1 MAKGF
6 TVKADAPKKKNTD
19 DFNIAECRQLVRGK
33 TIVFCLPGRGVSY
46 QFLKSFVGLC
56 FDLVQSGA
64 AIQISQDY
72 SSMVNFARC
81 KCLGANVLRGPDQ
94 KPWDGNLKYDYQ
106 LWIASD
112 IMFDTEKFYRLIDN
126 AIPKEARTYEDVI
139 QPVLEADGTE
149 KKDEEGKVVTQVV
162 GKNIIVDPEKEREIV
177 AGWYCTE
184 DGRTTSI
191 AHWLEEGDFRKN
203 GGVMN
208 HETLETMG
216 KRKKPFTCDY
226 TGFGWVLIKN
236 GVFENEQMKYPW
248 FAPKMQVFESG
259 EVQDMCGEDV
269 SFCLDAIEAGFEIW
283 CDPLIR
289 VGHEKTRVI

>member
-1 MAKGF
+1 M
-6 TVKADAPKKKNTD
+6 KAAVPKQKKNENT
-19 DFNIAECRQLVRGK
+19 FNIEECKQLIRGK
-33 TIVFCLPGRGVSY
+33 HIVFCLPGRGVSY

-64 AIQISQDY
+64 SIQISQDY

-106 LWIASD
+106 LWIDSD
-112 IMFDTEKFYRLIDN
+112 IMFDTEKFYRLIHN

-139 QPVLEADGTE
+139 QPVMSEDGTE
-149 KKDEEGKVVTQVV
+149 KKDKDGKTMTQIV
-162 GKNIIVDPEKEREIV
+162 GKQIIIDPEKEREIV

-191 AHWLEEGDFRKN
+191 AHWLEEGDFRSN

-208 HETLETMG
+208 HETLETMS

-236 GVFENEQMKYPW
+236 GVFEHAEMKYPW
-248 FAPKMQVFESG
+248 FAPKMQIFESG

-269 SFCLDAIEAGFEIW
+269 SFCLDAIEAGFDIW